1 MEDFNIPGAERVAQ
15 LKLLQE
21 AIGDV
26 SPYFW
31 AACHV
36 CHVEALKKLVKVASI
51 SPAIVRVFA
60 ARSRTMVRYWSPQPP
75 KQSSQASTP
84 KQSMHSNL
92 DSSSPITTPPAKK
105 QKMLHSPGSDASSPP
120 LSRNRLARDLADER
134 DNFRC
139 VLTGDPSRE
148 IAHIYPFH
156 SIKYKEE
163 DAFGERHIFW
173 DHLKNFW
180 PEQKIA
186 DWELEIFPKG
196 LHELGDEKT
205 YNLITLSRTAHDMWA
220 RGAFALKPISV
231 SNNNMTLKVQFF
243 WQQKQT
249 DIPATMS
256 LLTTPFSTEHLD
268 QNDGAFESARA
279 VLYYADKRITSGQF
293 FELHT
298 NDPTTKPLPSFQLLE
313 MQWFLQRVAGMAGGA
328 GDIDSEDLDEDS
340 DEEIPDLIPGDVGDS
355 SLISIGTSSSLVFP
369 PRGSMDLPHHSEH
382 RSEEAEEGEE
392 GIGEGNEVRVIM

>member
-1 MEDFNIPGAERVAQ
+1 MADFNIPSAERVAQ

-26 SPYFW
+26 PSYFW
-31 AACHV
+31 AACQV

-60 ARSRTMVRYWSPQPP
+60 ARSRTMVRYCLET
-75 KQSSQASTP
+75 KN
-84 KQSMHSNL
+84 SMRSNL
-92 DSSSPITTPPAKK
+92 DSSSPITTPAAKK
-105 QKMLHSPGSDASSPP
+105 QKTLHSPGSDASSST

-163 DAFGERHIFW
+163 DAFGARHIFW

-186 DWELEIFPKG
+186 DWESKLFPDG
-196 LHELGDEKT
+196 QHELGEEKT
-205 YNLITLSRTAHDMWA
+205 YNLITLS
-220 RGAFALKPISV
+220 L
-231 SNNNMTLKVQFF
+231 QFF
-243 WQQKQT
+243 WQKKQT
-249 DIPATMS
+249 DIQATMS
-256 LLTTPFSTEHLD
+256 LLTTPLSTKNLD
-268 QNDGAFESARA
+268 QNDGAYDSARA

-298 NDPTTKPLPSFQLLE
+298 NDPTTKPLPSFKLLE
-313 MQWFLQRVAGMAGGA
+313 MQWFLQRVAGMAGA
-328 GDIDSEDLDEDS
+328 AADIDWEYLDEDS
-340 DEEIPDLIPGDVGDS
+340 DEEIPDLRPDDVGDS
-355 SLISIGTSSSLVFP
+355 SLISTGPSSSPVFP
-369 PRGSMDLPHHSEH
+369 LRGSLDFPDHSKH
-382 RSEEAEEGEE
+382 CEAEEGEE
-392 GIGEGNEVRVIM
+392 GIGERNEVPTIM

>member
-1 MEDFNIPGAERVAQ
+1 MEDFNIPGAERAAQ

-26 SPYFW
+26 PPYFW
-31 AACHV
+31 AACQV

-60 ARSRTMVRYWSPQPP
+60 ARSRTMVRYWSPKPP
-75 KQSSQASTP
+75 KQPSQAPTP
-84 KQSMHSNL
+84 KKSIRSNV
-92 DSSSPITTPPAKK
+92 DTSSPITTPPAKK
-105 QKMLHSPGSDASSPP
+105 QKTLHSPGSDASSPP

-134 DNFRC
+134 DSFRC

-180 PEQKIA
+180 PEQKIT
-186 DWELEIFPKG
+186 DWELELFPKG
-196 LHELGDEKT
+196 PHEIGEEKT

-231 SNNNMTLKVQFF
+231 SNDNMTLKVQFF
-243 WQQKQT
+243 WQKKQT
-249 DIPATMS
+249 DIQATMS

-268 QNDGAFESARA
+268 QNDGAFDSARA
-279 VLYYADKRITSGQF
+279 VLYYSDKRITSGQF

-313 MQWFLQRVAGMAGGA
+313 MQWFLQRVAGMAGAA
-328 GDIDSEDLDEDS
+328 GDIDWEDLDNDS
-340 DEEIPDLIPGDVGDS
+340 DEEIPDLRSDGVGDS
-355 SLISIGTSSSLVFP
+355 SLISIGPSSSPVFP
-369 PRGSMDLPHHSEH
+369 PRGSLDLRDHSKH
-382 RSEEAEEGEE
+382 RPEEAEEGEE
-392 GIGEGNEVRVIM
+392 GIGEASEVRVIM